1 MSLFFQK
8 GYPQKIAAQNFPSET
23 EFFELFT
30 HSCVEYI
37 QTECYLIRMG
47 LKNET
52 KSAYDTKTFYREYV
66 SGMNSR
72 QLGKE
77 FQSDSER
84 LKQLYSDT
92 LKETNP
98 SVPAHKIPFSQKVLS
113 LLSAL
118 TRRLNP
124 VRRLVFGISLV
135 SFVLHYFL
143 SFVGFS
149 QPLLLPLSFT
159 GMLVILL
166 IELLEK
172 SDVQKEL
179 DFARDIQLSLLP
191 PSNSVF
197 GPIESFSFAATAQE
211 VGGDYVDII
220 KTQKGTYVII
230 ADVSGKGMSA
240 ALYMVR
246 IQALVHLLIKKLEPG
261 PKELF
266 LELNDYIKSNKT
278 DKTFVT
284 ACAAFFPDGEDH
296 FLFSRA
302 GHNIPIVYSSK
313 HDSTFRLTTDGFALG
328 MTTTSMLKKTLEE
341 KKFAF
346 EPGDSLLLYT
356 DGLIEARNRAGEEY
370 GEERLDGLLSIY
382 GSLHAK
388 TITQKVQSSIESF
401 LEDEKPTDDITFTT
415 IHKNK

>member
-1 MSLFFQK
+1 
-8 GYPQKIAAQNFPSET
+8 
-23 EFFELFT
+23 
-30 HSCVEYI
+30 
-37 QTECYLIRMG
+37 MG

-52 KSAYDTKTFYREYV
+52 RSKYDTKTFYREYV

-77 FQSDSER
+77 FQSDSQR
-84 LKQLYSDT
+84 LKKLYFDA

-98 SVPAHKIPFSQKVLS
+98 NTEPRRIPVTQKFLS

-118 TRRLNP
+118 TVRLNP
-124 VRRLVFGISLV
+124 VRRLVFGVSVV
-135 SFVLHYFL
+135 SFFLHFVL
-143 SFVGFS
+143 SFIGIALYPV
-149 QPLLLPLSFT
+149 QPLLLPLAFL
-159 GMLVILL
+159 GMSAILL

-191 PSNSVF
+191 PS
-197 GPIESFSFAATAQE
+197 GIQWKQYEAYSFAATARE

-220 KTQKGTYVII
+220 ETEKGTYVII
-230 ADVSGKGMSA
+230 ADVSGKGVSA

-246 IQALVHLLIKKLEPG
+246 IQALVHLLIKKMDPG

-266 LELNDYIKSNKT
+266 LELNDYVKSNKM

-284 ACAAFFPDGEDH
+284 ACAAFFPHESDY

-302 GHNIPIVYSSK
+302 GHNTPIVFNKK
-313 HDSTFRLTTDGFALG
+313 HDSTFRLKTDGFALG
-328 MTTTSMLKKTLEE
+328 MTSTRLLRETLEE
-341 KKFAF
+341 KKFQF
-346 EPGDSLLLYT
+346 EPGDSLLFYT
-356 DGLIEARNRAGEEY
+356 DGLVEARNQHNEEY
-370 GEERLDGLLSIY
+370 GEERLDGLMSIY

-388 TITQKVQSSIESF
+388 SITQKIQSSIELF
-401 LEDEKPTDDITFTT
+401 MGDEKPMDDITFTT
-415 IHKNK
+415 IHKNEPAKLRKSQG

>member
-1 MSLFFQK
+1 
-8 GYPQKIAAQNFPSET
+8 
-23 EFFELFT
+23 
-30 HSCVEYI
+30 
-37 QTECYLIRMG
+37 
-47 LKNET
+47 
-52 KSAYDTKTFYREYV
+52 
-66 SGMNSR
+66 MNSR

-84 LKQLYSDT
+84 LKKLYYDA

-98 SVPAHKIPFSQKVLS
+98 TLPASKIPFSQKVLS

-118 TRRLNP
+118 TKRLNP
-124 VRRLVFGISLV
+124 VRRLIFGIALG
-135 SFVLHYFL
+135 SFIIHYIF
-143 SFVGFS
+143 SFFGLY
-149 QPLLLPLSFT
+149 QPLLLPLSFIAV
-159 GMLVILL
+159 MVILL

-191 PSNSVF
+191 PSNVEM
-197 GPIESFSFAATAQE
+197 GPYEAHSFAATAQE

-220 KTQKGTYVII
+220 KTDKGTYVIV

-246 IQALVHLLIKKLEPG
+246 IQALVHLLINKMQPT

-266 LELNDYIKSNKT
+266 LELNNYVKSNKQ

-284 ACAAFFPDGEDH
+284 ACAAFFPVDEDH
-296 FLFSRA
+296 FVIARA
-302 GHNIPIVYSSK
+302 GHNIPLVYSK
-313 HDSTFRLTTDGFALG
+313 GHDSTFKLKTDGFALG
-328 MTTTSMLKKTLEE
+328 MTTTKMLRKTLEE
-341 KKFAF
+341 KKFKF

-356 DGLIEARNRAGEEY
+356 DGLVESRNAEGEEF
-370 GEERLDGLLSIY
+370 GEERLDGLFSIY

-388 TITQKVQSSIESF
+388 TITRKIQSSIELF
-401 LEDEKPTDDITFTT
+401 LGDEKPLDDITFTT
-415 IHKNK
+415 IHKNEPVKKISS

>member
-1 MSLFFQK
+1 
-8 GYPQKIAAQNFPSET
+8 
-23 EFFELFT
+23 
-30 HSCVEYI
+30 
-37 QTECYLIRMG
+37 MG
-47 LKNET
+47 LKNEA
-52 KSAYDTKTFYREYV
+52 KSSYNTKTFYREYV

-84 LKQLYSDT
+84 LKKLYYDA

-98 SVPAHKIPFSQKVLS
+98 TVPSQKIPFSQKVLS

-118 TRRLNP
+118 TKRLNP
-124 VRRLVFGISLV
+124 VRRLVFGIALV
-135 SFVLHYFL
+135 SFMVHYLFAFL
-143 SFVGFS
+143 GFA
-149 QPLLLPLSFT
+149 QPLLLPFSFIAV
-159 GMLVILL
+159 MIILL

-191 PSNSVF
+191 PSNVQI
-197 GPIESFSFAATAQE
+197 GQIEAHSFAATAQE

-220 KTQKGTYVII
+220 KTEKGTYVII

-246 IQALVHLLIKKLEPG
+246 MQALVHLLIKKLQPG

-266 LELNDYIKSNKT
+266 LELNNYVKSNKM

-284 ACAAFFPDGEDH
+284 ACIAFFPENEDH
-296 FLFSRA
+296 FVISRA
-302 GHNIPIVYSSK
+302 GHNIPLVYSKK
-313 HDSTFRLTTDGFALG
+313 HDSTFKLKTEGFALG
-328 MTTTSMLKKTLEE
+328 MTSTKVLRKNIEE
-341 KKFAF
+341 KKFQF

-356 DGLIEARNRAGEEY
+356 DGLVELRNDKGEEFT
-370 GEERLDGLLSIY
+370 EERLDGLFSIY

-388 TITQKVQSSIESF
+388 TITQKIQSSIELF
-401 LEDEKPTDDITFTT
+401 LGDEKPLDDITFTT
-415 IHKNK
+415 IHKKEPVKQVKP

>member
-1 MSLFFQK
+1 
-8 GYPQKIAAQNFPSET
+8 
-23 EFFELFT
+23 
-30 HSCVEYI
+30 
-37 QTECYLIRMG
+37 MG

-52 KSAYDTKTFYREYV
+52 SSTYNTKTFYREYV

-77 FQSDSER
+77 FQSDSQR
-84 LKQLYSDT
+84 LKKLYFDA

-98 SVPAHKIPFSQKVLS
+98 HTEPKKIAVTQKFLS

-118 TRRLNP
+118 TKRLNP
-124 VRRLVFGISLV
+124 VRRLVFGVSVIS
-135 SFVLHYFL
+135 FFLHFIL
-143 SFVGFS
+143 SFIGFTIYPI
-149 QPLLLPLSFT
+149 QPLLLPIAFL
-159 GMLVILL
+159 GIMAILL

-191 PSNSVF
+191 PSGVQWNQL
-197 GPIESFSFAATAQE
+197 EAYSFAATARE

-220 KTQKGTYVII
+220 EADNGTYVII
-230 ADVSGKGMSA
+230 ADVSGKGVSA

-246 IQALVHLLIKKLEPG
+246 IQALVHLLIKKMNPG

-266 LELNDYIKSNKT
+266 LELNDYVKSNKM

-284 ACAAFFPDGEDH
+284 ACAAFFPNDENH

-302 GHNIPIVYSSK
+302 GHNTPIVFNK
-313 HDSTFRLTTDGFALG
+313 NHDSTFRLKTDGFALG
-328 MTTTSMLKKTLEE
+328 MTSTRVLRKKLEE
-341 KKFAF
+341 KKFQF
-346 EPGDSLLLYT
+346 EEGDSLLFYT
-356 DGLIEARNRAGEEY
+356 DGLVEARNHANEEY
-370 GEERLDGLLSIY
+370 GEERLDGLMSIY

-388 TITQKVQSSIESF
+388 SITQKIQSSIE
-401 LEDEKPTDDITFTT
+401 LYMGDEKPLDDITFTT
-415 IHKNK
+415 IHKNEPAKQFKS

>member
-1 MSLFFQK
+1 M
-8 GYPQKIAAQNFPSET
+8 
-23 EFFELFT
+23 
-30 HSCVEYI
+30 
-37 QTECYLIRMG
+37 R

-52 KSAYDTKTFYREYV
+52 KSSYNTKTFYKEYV
-66 SGMNSR
+66 TGMNSR

-84 LKQLYSDT
+84 LKQLYFEAV
-92 LKETNP
+92 KETNP
-98 SVPAHKIPFSQKVLS
+98 DKPTKSIPFSQKVLG

-118 TRRLNP
+118 TKRLNP

-135 SFVLHYFL
+135 SFVAHYLL
-143 SFVGFS
+143 SFVGLSLYIF
-149 QPLLLPLSFT
+149 QPLLLPVAFT
-159 GMLVILL
+159 GVLMILL

-191 PSNSVF
+191 PSSININQV
-197 GPIESFSFAATAQE
+197 EAYSFAATAQE

-220 KTQKGTYVII
+220 QSPNGIYVLI

-246 IQALVHLLIKKLEPG
+246 IQALVHLLIKKQEPS
-261 PKELF
+261 PKDLF
-266 LELNDYIKSNKT
+266 LELNDYVKSNKS

-284 ACAAFFPDGEDH
+284 ACAAFFPFDEDH
-296 FLFSRA
+296 FIFSRA
-302 GHNIPIVYSSK
+302 GHNVPIVYSKK
-313 HDSTFRLTTDGFALG
+313 HDSTFNLRTEGFALG
-328 MTTTSMLKKTLEE
+328 MTNTKVLKKNLQE
-341 KKFAF
+341 KKFRF

-356 DGLIEARNRAGEEY
+356 DGLVEARNDKGEEY

-388 TITQKVQSSIESF
+388 TITQKIQSSIESF
-401 LEDEKPTDDITFTT
+401 VGDEKTVDDITFTT
-415 IHKNK
+415 IHKNEPVNTNTPGK